1 MIHVDGLRFSY
12 PGAAHA
18 ALDGISFDIAQ
29 GEDSL
34 ALTFKGEA
42 GEPVLL
48 TLSAQPLRQWLGIV
62 YEQYRKAEW
71 PTGVWPAWVEDAQ
84 VSAEASLRSVV
95 LH

>member
-1 MIHVDGLRFSY
+1 M
-12 PGAAHA
+12 
-18 ALDGISFDIAQ
+18 
-29 GEDSL
+29 

-42 GEPVLL
+42 GMQAKLKL
-48 TLSAQPLRQWLGIV
+48 AAQPLRQWLGIV

>member
-1 MIHVDGLRFSY
+1 MQAKLK
-12 PGAAHA
+12 
-18 ALDGISFDIAQ
+18 
-29 GEDSL
+29 L
-34 ALTFKGEA
+34 A
-42 GEPVLL
+42 
-48 TLSAQPLRQWLGIV
+48 AQPLRQWLGIV